1 MTTRE
6 SVLAPPDEP
15 FYRVLE
21 AATARVLMLD
31 YDGTLSPF
39 RTERSQA
46 TPYPGV
52 PEALSAIVASGATR
66 LVIVT
71 GRALA
76 ELAPLLGVNPLPEVF
91 ASHGWERRTRDGR
104 QEHSP
109 LPHRMKQGLAEA
121 ARGARAAGL
130 GARIE
135 VKPAGVALHWRGL
148 APEEAEAVKSQGEA
162 IWKSIAASSGLR
174 LDEFDGGLELRAA
187 GGDKGTAVRT
197 ILAESPPGAAVA
209 YLGDD
214 LTDED
219 AFKALPPNGLGVL
232 VRARARPTTARAW
245 LRPPDELLAFL
256 HRWASVTGGRRAKAT
271 GGQR

>member
-148 APEEAEAVKSQGEA
+148 AP
-162 IWKSIAASSGLR
+162 
-174 LDEFDGGLELRAA
+174 
-187 GGDKGTAVRT
+187 
-197 ILAESPPGAAVA
+197 
-209 YLGDD
+209 
-214 LTDED
+214 
-219 AFKALPPNGLGVL
+219 
-232 VRARARPTTARAW
+232 
-245 LRPPDELLAFL
+245 
-256 HRWASVTGGRRAKAT
+256 
-271 GGQR
+271 